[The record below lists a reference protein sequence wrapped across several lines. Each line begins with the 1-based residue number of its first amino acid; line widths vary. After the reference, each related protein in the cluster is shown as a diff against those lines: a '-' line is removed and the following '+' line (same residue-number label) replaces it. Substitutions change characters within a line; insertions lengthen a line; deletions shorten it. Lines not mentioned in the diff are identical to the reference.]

1 MAKYGACHMKFMKV
15 RSMND
20 NYCYLGEC
28 NESRGRVY
36 IPTLDRAFSYSEV
49 TFVEDLSSN
58 HVYGIFGLSRKVKL
72 DTDDFGYDASYIR
85 GDLTGFDIK
94 RIEKEYNRIRK
105 PSKFEGRF
113 DRK

>member
-1 MAKYGACHMKFMKV
+1 MAKYNSSSMKFMKV
-15 RSMND
+15 VSRND

-36 IPTLDRAFSYSEV
+36 IPTLDKSFSYSEV
-49 TFVEDLSSN
+49 CFVENLSSG

-85 GDLTGFDIK
+85 GNLTGFDIK

-105 PSKFEGRF
+105 PSKFDGRF
-113 DRK
+113 DR